1 MDGGIGAFWKQPHP
15 GRHPSGVV
23 LQAKREP
30 ALSGAEG
37 DLARINTVVTLVLG
51 GAALPALRS
60 QVFLNRGFSRRGT
73 LITDALSKK
82 KHIHLIGICG
92 TAMASLAGMLKQ
104 RGFQVT
110 GSDAAAYP
118 PMSDFLSELD
128 IPVAQ
133 PFDAKN
139 LDPRPDLVV
148 VGNAMSRG
156 NVELEH
162 VLDQR
167 IPFSSLPQLLH
178 DEFLRG
184 KEVLVVAGTHG
195 KTTTTS
201 MLAWIFHSA
210 GLDPSFLIGGIAE
223 NFGSSFHLGAG
234 KHFILEGDEYDT
246 AFFDKGPKFL
256 HYFPDAIILTSVEF
270 DHADIYK
277 DLDAV
282 ETAFK
287 RLVNLIPRSGRIV
300 AFDGFA
306 GDGSESPSLDRCLA
320 KAFCSVER
328 YGAGPRANWKVTN
341 LRLEPARTS
350 WTVLHDGQPWADLGF
365 PLAGE
370 YNVWNATAAA
380 ALAASCGVPKEA
392 IGAALKSFKSV
403 KRRLEVKAQVNGITI
418 IDDFAHHPTAIAG
431 TLKALRARYPGA
443 RLWAILEPRSNTLRR
458 RVLQSDLARSL
469 AQADEVIVAGV
480 FRSEAVPENERLELP
495 ALAAEINQNG
505 RRARLFADSD
515 EIVETISPEM
525 RSGDVVAILSNG
537 GFGGIYEKLPA
548 RLRELAGKQ

>member
-1 MDGGIGAFWKQPHP
+1 MD
-15 GRHPSGVV
+15 
-23 LQAKREP
+23 E
-30 ALSGAEG
+30 
-37 DLARINTVVTLVLG
+37 
-51 GAALPALRS
+51 
-60 QVFLNRGFSRRGT
+60 
-73 LITDALSKK
+73 K
-82 KHIHLIGICG
+82 KHVHLIGICG

-104 RGFQVT
+104 RGFRVT

-118 PMSDFLSELD
+118 PMSDFLGELN

-133 PFDAKN
+133 PFDARN
-139 LDPRPDLVV
+139 LDPRPDLIV
-148 VGNAMSRG
+148 VGNAISRG

-167 IPFSSLPQLLH
+167 VPFCSMPQLLH

-201 MLAWIFHSA
+201 MLAWIFHTA
-210 GLDPSFLIGGIAE
+210 GLQPSFLIGGIAE
-223 NFGSSFHLGAG
+223 NFGSSFHLGQG
-234 KHFILEGDEYDT
+234 RHFILEGDEYDT

-256 HYFPDAIILTSVEF
+256 HYFPDSVILTSVEF

-287 RLVNLIPRSGRIV
+287 RLVNLIPRRGRIIAFGGV
-300 AFDGFA
+300 AG
-306 GDGSESPSLDRCLA
+306 ESAASASLERCLSR
-320 KAFCSVER
+320 AFSPVER
-328 YGAGPRANWKVTN
+328 YGAEPRSDWRIAN

-350 WTVLHDGQPWADLGF
+350 WSVLHDGQAWADFEF

-380 ALAASCGVPKEA
+380 ALAAHWGIAKQEIA
-392 IGAALKSFKSV
+392 AALKTFKSV
-403 KRRLEVKAQVNGITI
+403 KRRLEVKAQVSGITI

-431 TLKALRARYPGA
+431 TLRALRARYAGA

-458 RVLQSDLARSL
+458 RVLQSDLVRSL
-469 AQADEVIVAGV
+469 ALADEIVVAGV

-495 ALAAEINQNG
+495 ALAAAIERDGG
-505 RRARLFADSD
+505 RVRLLADAD
-515 EIVETISPEM
+515 AIVETIAPEM

-548 RLRELAGKQ
+548 RLRALRGGASTNSANAVVGKG

>member
-1 MDGGIGAFWKQPHP
+1 M
-15 GRHPSGVV
+15 
-23 LQAKREP
+23 
-30 ALSGAEG
+30 G
-37 DLARINTVVTLVLG
+37 D
-51 GAALPALRS
+51 
-60 QVFLNRGFSRRGT
+60 
-73 LITDALSKK
+73 K

-92 TAMASLAGMLKQ
+92 TAMASLAGMLKE

-118 PMSDFLSELD
+118 PMSDFLAELG

-139 LDPRPDLVV
+139 LEPTPDLVV
-148 VGNAMSRG
+148 VGNAISRG
-156 NVELEH
+156 NPELEEL
-162 VLDQR
+162 LDQR
-167 IPFSSLPQLLH
+167 IPFCSLPQLLH
-178 DEFLRG
+178 EEFLRG

-201 MLAWIFHSA
+201 MLAWIFHTA
-210 GLDPSFLIGGIAE
+210 GMQPSFLIGGIAE
-223 NFGSSFHLGAG
+223 NFGSSFHLGQG

-256 HYFPDAIILTSVEF
+256 HYFPDATILTSVEF

-287 RLVNLIPRSGRIV
+287 RLVNLIPRRGRII
-300 AFDGFA
+300 AFDGVVGA
-306 GDGSESPSLDRCLA
+306 GAGSASLDRCLS
-320 KAFCSVER
+320 KAFCPVER
-328 YGAGPRANWKVTN
+328 YGTGARADWKVTN
-341 LRLEPARTS
+341 VKFESDRTS
-350 WTVLHDGQPWADLGF
+350 WSVTKNGIEWADLEF

-380 ALAASCGVPKEA
+380 ALAAGYGISKNEIAV
-392 IGAALKSFKSV
+392 ALKTFKSV
-403 KRRLEVKAQVNGITI
+403 KRRLEVKAQVKGITI

-431 TLKALRARYPGA
+431 TLKALRGRYPGS

-458 RVLQSDLARSL
+458 RVLQAELARSL
-469 AQADEVIVAGV
+469 ALADEVVVAAV
-480 FRSEAVPENERLELP
+480 FRSEAVPQNERLELP
-495 ALAAEINQNG
+495 ELAADIQKHG
-505 RRARLFADSD
+505 RRARLAADAD
-515 EIVETISPEM
+515 AIVEMTAPEM

-548 RLRELAGKQ
+548 RLRSLTTENAGVNSANAAGKR

>member
-1 MDGGIGAFWKQPHP
+1 M
-15 GRHPSGVV
+15 
-23 LQAKREP
+23 
-30 ALSGAEG
+30 
-37 DLARINTVVTLVLG
+37 T
-51 GAALPALRS
+51 
-60 QVFLNRGFSRRGT
+60 
-73 LITDALSKK
+73 KK

-104 RGFQVT
+104 RGFHVT

-118 PMSDFLSELD
+118 PMSDFLRQLD

-139 LDPRPDLVV
+139 LDPKPDLVV
-148 VGNAMSRG
+148 IGNAISRG
-156 NVELEH
+156 NVELEF

-167 IPFSSLPQLLH
+167 IPFCSLPQLLH

-201 MLAWIFHSA
+201 MLAWIFQSA
-210 GLDPSFLIGGIAE
+210 GLQPSFLIGGIAE
-223 NFGSSFHLGAG
+223 NFGSSFQLGEG

-256 HYFPDAIILTSVEF
+256 HYFPDAVILTSVEF

-287 RLVNLIPRSGRIV
+287 RLVNLIPRRGRII
-300 AFDGFA
+300 AFDGVA
-306 GDGSESPSLDRCLA
+306 GDAKESPSLERCLA
-320 KAFCSVER
+320 KAFCPVER
-328 YGAGPRANWKVTN
+328 YGAGARANWRVTN
-341 LRLEPARTS
+341 LKLDPGRTS
-350 WTVLHDGQPWADLGF
+350 WTVSRDGQPWADLEF
-365 PLAGE
+365 ALAGE
-370 YNVWNATAAA
+370 YNVWNATSAVAI
-380 ALAASCGVPKEA
+380 AASCGLSKEA
-392 IGAALKSFKSV
+392 IADALKTFKSV
-403 KRRLEVKAQVNGITI
+403 KRRLEVKAQVAGVTI

-458 RVLQSDLARSL
+458 RILQGDLARSL
-469 AQADEVIVAGV
+469 AMADEVIVAGV

-495 ALAAEINQNG
+495 ALAAEIEAYG
-505 RRARLFADSD
+505 RRARLLPDADA
-515 EIVETISPEM
+515 IVESIAPEL
-525 RSGDVVAILSNG
+525 RDGDVVAILSNG

-548 RLRELAGKQ
+548 RIRELSGSAKAAEVKS

>member
-1 MDGGIGAFWKQPHP
+1 M
-15 GRHPSGVV
+15 
-23 LQAKREP
+23 
-30 ALSGAEG
+30 
-37 DLARINTVVTLVLG
+37 N
-51 GAALPALRS
+51 
-60 QVFLNRGFSRRGT
+60 
-73 LITDALSKK
+73 KK

-104 RGFQVT
+104 RGFHVT

-118 PMSDFLSELD
+118 PMSEFLRELD

-133 PFDAKN
+133 PFAAKN
-139 LDPRPDLVV
+139 LEPRPDLVV

-156 NVELEH
+156 NVELEQL
-162 VLDQR
+162 LDQR
-167 IPFSSLPQLLH
+167 IDFCSLPQLLH

-184 KEVLVVAGTHG
+184 REVLVVAGTHG

-210 GLDPSFLIGGIAE
+210 GLQPSFLIGGIAE
-223 NFGSSFHLGAG
+223 NFGSSFHLGEG

-256 HYFPDAIILTSVEF
+256 HYFPDSLILTSVEF

-287 RLVNLIPRSGRIV
+287 RLVNLIPRRGRIV
-300 AFDGFA
+300 AFDGA
-306 GDGSESPSLDRCLA
+306 TVEASESASLERSLA
-320 KAFCSVER
+320 KAFCPVER
-328 YGAGPRANWKVTN
+328 YGGGPRANWRVAN
-341 LRLEPARTS
+341 LRFEPLRTT
-350 WTVLHDGQPWADLGF
+350 WNVLHDGKPWADLEF

-380 ALAASCGVPKEA
+380 ALAAAAGIPKEEIA
-392 IGAALKSFKSV
+392 AALKTFKSV

-431 TLKALRARYPGA
+431 TLKALRARYPSA

-458 RVLQSDLARSL
+458 RVLQTDLAHSL
-469 AQADEVIVAGV
+469 AEADEVIVAGV
-480 FRSEAVPENERLELP
+480 FRSEAIPENERLELP
-495 ALAAEINQNG
+495 ALTAEIERNG
-505 RRARLFADSD
+505 RRARLSADAD
-515 EIVETISPEM
+515 AIVQNIAPEM

-548 RLRELAGKQ
+548 RLRELAGKR